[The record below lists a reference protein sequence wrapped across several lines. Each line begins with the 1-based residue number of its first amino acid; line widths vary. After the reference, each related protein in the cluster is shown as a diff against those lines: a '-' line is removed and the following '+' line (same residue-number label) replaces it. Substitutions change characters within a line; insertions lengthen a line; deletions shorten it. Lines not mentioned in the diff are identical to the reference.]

1 MTDGFPNFFLIIT
14 RERTM
19 RFTLALTMF
28 KSHRSQHKSNEKK
41 YSTANLPLAPSCK
54 VLIQWLPTGK
64 LSETAQYQ
72 KVSN

>member
-1 MTDGFPNFFLIIT
+1 
-14 RERTM
+14 M

-54 VLIQWLPTGK
+54 VLIQWLHTGK
-64 LSETAQYQ
+64 LSETAQ